1 MLGSIVGLVLIDKLN
16 QKNKKL
22 FILNIYSTMKKAV
35 LLSLLFFLI
44 YACKSENNVC
54 KYLEKDG
61 VCIKIINKSGEKIKH
76 LSVKYEGGKK
86 EIFNLNNNEEAFIS
100 INSPG
105 EGSYMLV
112 AVFEN
117 GEIVKSK
124 ETYVEAG
131 YEMTEII
138 HLKKIET
145 KTNMFESVYR

>member
-22 FILNIYSTMKKAV
+22 FILNIYSTTKKAI

-44 YACKSENNVC
+44 NACKSENNVC

-61 VCIKIINKSGEKIKH
+61 VCIKIINKSGEEIKH

-112 AVFEN
+112 AVFKN

-124 ETYVEAG
+124 ETYVEGG

-138 HLKKIET
+138 HLKNIET

>member
-1 MLGSIVGLVLIDKLN
+1 
-16 QKNKKL
+16 
-22 FILNIYSTMKKAV
+22 MKKAI
-35 LLSLLFFLI
+35 LLSLLLFLI

-54 KYLEKDG
+54 EYLEKDG
-61 VCIKIINKSGEKIKH
+61 VCIKIINKSGEEIKH

-105 EGSYMLV
+105 EGSYMLI
-112 AVFEN
+112 AVFKN

-145 KTNMFESVYR
+145 IY

>member
-1 MLGSIVGLVLIDKLN
+1 MLENLSSKL
-16 QKNKKL
+16 
-22 FILNIYSTMKKAV
+22 
-35 LLSLLFFLI
+35 
-44 YACKSENNVC
+44 
-54 KYLEKDG
+54 
-61 VCIKIINKSGEKIKH
+61 KH

-112 AVFEN
+112 AIFKN

-138 HLKKIET
+138 HLKNIET
-145 KTNMFESVYR
+145 KYNMFESVYR